1 MSKQKLWR
9 IKQGYDGI
17 HKENVRWEPGHRL
30 VSRINFDSGYL
41 AACMAAGSSCT
52 GGILFKDCAGGKGEA
67 GREIGDV
74 ELEQA
79 KRSDRL
85 SGLWDKCIRRR
96 KEAAADLKRDGLC
109 ADRAVQRKDLLLSGQ
124 RIPEG
129 EGKDTVHEI

>member
-1 MSKQKLWR
+1 
-9 IKQGYDGI
+9 
-17 HKENVRWEPGHRL
+17 
-30 VSRINFDSGYL
+30 
-41 AACMAAGSSCT
+41 MAADSSCA

-67 GREIGDV
+67 GRENGDV

-79 KRSDRL
+79 KRPEWL

-96 KEAAADLKRDGLC
+96 KEAAANLKRDGLC

-124 RIPEG
+124 RISEG